1 MIHTQAAG
9 EKDSE
14 VQGRINGDKIWKQ
27 KQKLIRVCFC
37 FVSFWFG
44 SKKLHTQREKWS
56 PQIIKHKLKVYGT

>member
-44 SKKLHTQREKWS
+44 NKKLHTQREK
-56 PQIIKHKLKVYGT
+56 